1 MPYPPLARYE
11 TEARYRT
18 HFERVYCLGEIITF
32 DGIPVRFKKN
42 DFDHAFYE
50 SSSTKDDTFS
60 HKRAQRID
68 WIKAA
73 LEDPKSER
81 YLGWDNKRKGYDR
94 RRRVALVMGNYV
106 VVIGISSKGNGRFI
120 TAFVADSRRTVRMI
134 RQNPKWA

>member
-11 TEARYRT
+11 TEDQYRA
-18 HFERVYCLGEIITF
+18 HFERVYCTGKIVTF

-50 SSSTKDDTFS
+50 STLAKDDTFS
-60 HKRAQRID
+60 RKRAHRID

-73 LEDPKSER
+73 LEDPKSEI
-81 YLGWDNKRKGYDR
+81 YLGWNNKRKSYDR
-94 RRRVALVMGNYV
+94 RRRVALVMRNYV
-106 VVIGISSKGNGRFI
+106 VVIGISLKGNGRFI
-120 TAFVADSRRTVRMI
+120 TAFVADSSRTVRMI